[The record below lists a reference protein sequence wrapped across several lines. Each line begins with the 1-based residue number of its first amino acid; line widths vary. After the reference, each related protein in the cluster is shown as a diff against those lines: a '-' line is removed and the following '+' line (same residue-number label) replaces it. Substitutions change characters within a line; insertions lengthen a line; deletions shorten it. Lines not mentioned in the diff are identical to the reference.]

1 MGEIVARNA
10 ERAGLPMRVT
20 PHVLRHCCATHM
32 LANDMRLRHLQEF
45 LGHASPSSTQVY
57 TRVEISDLKQ
67 AHQAYH
73 PS

>member
-1 MGEIVARNA
+1 
-10 ERAGLPMRVT
+10 
-20 PHVLRHCCATHM
+20 M

-67 AHQAYH
+67 AHQTYH
-73 PS
+73 PSCRGRIGF